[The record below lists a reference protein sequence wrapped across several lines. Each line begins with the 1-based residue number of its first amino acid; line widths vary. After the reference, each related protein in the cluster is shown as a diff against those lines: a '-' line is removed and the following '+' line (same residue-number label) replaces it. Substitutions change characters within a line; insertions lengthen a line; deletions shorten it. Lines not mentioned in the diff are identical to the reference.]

1 MKIKKFLKTFLF
13 LLNEKE
19 LIRIKKI
26 FIFYFFTILLELISI
41 TSLVPLIG
49 FIISPELTMTKV
61 QTYISIDTLN
71 YLNFKVID
79 TQSILISLCTFVI
92 IAFGIKNLL
101 LALIVRYRENF
112 FAKLHVGLS
121 QRVFKKYL
129 EVNYKFFLK
138 GNSSS
143 IVRNL
148 DREIPN
154 LISLIKFFIDI
165 VVDSIIILS
174 ISIVLISL
182 NYKLYLSI
190 ICILILFSF
199 FYIGYF
205 KKIIK
210 IAGAVRQEYQMRFLR
225 VINETFGLLN
235 YIKVEKL
242 NTFFYKI
249 FSNISDT
256 LVKANLKRNLIVL
269 LSKNLLEFI
278 LIIFLS
284 SAIMFLYFD
293 SKDLDY
299 VQFQIGITLLCVIRL
314 MPSFTRIVNSIN
326 SIKFISVSLKSI
338 KEIQSIPLN
347 FKFKEKYLSSKLE
360 KISIKNIYFKFDKN
374 KKFTLSNVSI
384 DIESNDKICIVGE
397 TGSGKSTLL
406 NLILGLVSPSS
417 GKVLVNGDNYPLY
430 LFNNMVSYVPQD
442 ILILE
447 SSIKN
452 NIYFDKSVKDFK
464 PTDLMSALSDSD
476 LYSLVQSKK
485 QKENFPLLENG
496 KNISFGQKQRIGIAR
511 AIIGKS
517 NILVL
522 DEATSSLDEKTE
534 KTIFNNLVNRY
545 KKKMIICV
553 THRLSNLKYF
563 NKAFKVENGKLL
575 RIK

>member
-464 PTDLMSALSDSD
+464 PRDLMLALSDSD